1 MAVRLSSREL
11 FQWEVGGPSI
21 LGVPRGPSPAT
32 GPASLLG
39 PVPSLMAVDVAHFS
53 FLQERSLE
61 AAPPRL
67 RALPF
72 LPRPA
77 QPSVQ
82 CQSPLAYTG
91 GGQRVEPRL
100 QPPSPPSLLPSPT
113 FCPHCSCLSPH
124 EGPCLRWHPHPLLQ
138 GEAGEEDGGLSLAG
152 SLEGLSQVSRTIK

>member
-53 FLQERSLE
+53 FLQECSLE

-100 QPPSPPSLLPSPT
+100 QPPSPPSLLPST
-113 FCPHCSCLSPH
+113 FCPIVP
-124 EGPCLRWHPHPLLQ
+124 
-138 GEAGEEDGGLSLAG
+138 
-152 SLEGLSQVSRTIK
+152 VSAHMRALVYVGTPTRYYRERLGKKMVA